1 MKGRRAGQLDESRFQ
16 LAGTVWVHGRGP
28 CTRTA
33 TTPPPPAAPRPDD
46 EGGGLDLGEDLQRLF
61 PPLVRRIDGE
71 GEGEH
76 HHRDEDGGARPP
88 LGCGA
93 WGYTLGESRWRAHT
107 LEKNIVQ
114 FDTIKGSRSVIC
126 EISDAFIKFSNR
138 M

>member
-1 MKGRRAGQLDESRFQ
+1 MRAGFSWLGQFGSM
-16 LAGTVWVHGRGP
+16 GGGRALGP
-28 CTRTA
+28 PRP
-33 TTPPPPAAPRPDD
+33 PPPPAAPRPDD